1 MVINILRVKPNEKIH
16 DFASRLKTDNVTKK
30 GTAKHIRSI
39 HQKEDKTDQ
48 KNARFHSNEN
58 KSKTTPRIKRKYHE
72 W

>member
-39 HQKEDKTDQ
+39 HRKEDKTDK